1 MILDA
6 LIAADPVL
14 EISKS
19 IDKPSE
25 YLKMDDTILNRIEY
39 SDSDDP
45 VSCYIIFLYYNE

>member
-6 LIAADPVL
+6 LVAADPIL
-14 EISKS
+14 KISES

-39 SDSDDP
+39 SDNP